1 MRAILPSL
9 AAENLSIN
17 PIKANKEAG
26 YIHNRTSRT
35 ALAPLVS
42 VLVCVCNRLSLF
54 QISVAYSVGTP
65 VREYCSIPHKEM
77 VCQLLI
83 GGFYKLLWKNAAFYG
98 IL

>member
-1 MRAILPSL
+1 MPSL

-54 QISVAYSVGTP
+54 QISVAYSVGPQLYYSLSYGTD
-65 VREYCSIPHKEM
+65 
-77 VCQLLI
+77 VCQVI
-83 GGFYKLLWKNAAFYG
+83 KCTYG
-98 IL
+98 KFAIMISC